1 MRQTSLQRNDAVM
14 QVFFPNKHEH
24 IKPCEDIQHKL
35 SLRNSVL
42 FSSIKRALERR
53 TQGILIRNDCQI
65 KGHFGYKTNTR
76 PNTNHKNKKMSHN
89 TISKI
94 HD

>member
-42 FSSIKRALERR
+42 FSSS
-53 TQGILIRNDCQI
+53 
-65 KGHFGYKTNTR
+65 
-76 PNTNHKNKKMSHN
+76 HKSNEY
-89 TISKI
+89 
-94 HD
+94 

>member
-1 MRQTSLQRNDAVM
+1 MHQTSLQRNDAVM

-42 FSSIKRALERR
+42 FSSS
-53 TQGILIRNDCQI
+53 
-65 KGHFGYKTNTR
+65 
-76 PNTNHKNKKMSHN
+76 HKSNEY
-89 TISKI
+89 
-94 HD
+94 